1 MKEDNFLHE
10 YAEKQS
16 QTVATRSDSDGSIQS
31 QKEND
36 L

>member
-1 MKEDNFLHE
+1 MESN
-10 YAEKQS
+10 AEKQS